1 MAASSFNR
9 ETARDKLATLLDAA
23 MVGTPAVAQAV
34 YNYKVRKLNA
44 QSPVVTVDS
53 SGSGRVRDKTAGG
66 WDTNAKLTV
75 TVFVL
80 WSKDGSSWTEANC
93 EDRLDL
99 IEKTI
104 ADVLLDHKSTSQDAT
119 VPWDTIEFDGDSAQD
134 TYIEGGL
141 LYWVETI
148 PVKARKING

>member
-1 MAASSFNR
+1 MPASSFNR
-9 ETARDKLATLLDAA
+9 ETARDKLATLLTTA
-23 MVGTPAVAQAV
+23 MVGTPAIAQAV
-34 YNYKVRKLNA
+34 YNYKIRKLNA

-53 SGSGRVRDKTAGG
+53 SGSGRNRDKMAGG
-66 WDTNAKLTV
+66 WDTSIKLTV

-80 WSKDGSSWTEANC
+80 WSKDGSGWTEANC

-119 VPWDTIEFDGDSAQD
+119 VPWDTIEFDGDTAQD
-134 TYIEGGL
+134 IYIEGGL